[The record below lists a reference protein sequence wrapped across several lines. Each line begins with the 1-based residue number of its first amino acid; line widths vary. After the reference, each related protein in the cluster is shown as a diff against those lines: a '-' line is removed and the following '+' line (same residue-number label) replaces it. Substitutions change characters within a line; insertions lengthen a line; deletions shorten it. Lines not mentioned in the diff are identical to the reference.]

1 MFLLKYKAS
10 SHKECVHNKSICLL
24 EYFTVDEGQDQP
36 VNQVP
41 GLQVLSAI
49 AICRQY
55 KASAGLGNSV
65 AGMGATIVKWARCHV
80 ANCPVDIHMEHN
92 RPTVCGF
99 CGFSRWIKEQ
109 GLPQLLEG
117 YVLNVLNYLAYH
129 SEEFL
134 DMHAIMGS
142 FIVGS

>member
-1 MFLLKYKAS
+1 
-10 SHKECVHNKSICLL
+10 
-24 EYFTVDEGQDQP
+24 
-36 VNQVP
+36 
-41 GLQVLSAI
+41 
-49 AICRQY
+49 
-55 KASAGLGNSV
+55 
-65 AGMGATIVKWARCHV
+65 MGATIVKWARCHV
-80 ANCPVDIHMEHN
+80 ANCPVDTHMEHN

-109 GLPQLLEG
+109 GLPQLFEG